1 MLMYHVQREIREIK
15 IQGCIIGDHTHM
27 YVSNLFLKVGYCVAD
42 STLTT
47 RVKAFALELL
57 LILVSNF
64 KFEWKYTAGEN
75 N

>member
-15 IQGCIIGDHTHM
+15 IEGCIIGDHTHM

-42 STLTT
+42 SMLTT
-47 RVKAFALELL
+47 SVKAFALELL